1 MIGWYRL
8 GMVVDKALVVDNQP
22 NPNLGNNGG
31 NNQVEAG
38 DTKFHIVSMYPTR
51 ESFVTR
57 NSDDFKYMVNNKF
70 KTEEIAL

>member
-1 MIGWYRL
+1 
-8 GMVVDKALVVDNQP
+8 MVVDKALAIDNQP
-22 NPNLGNNGG
+22 NSNFGNNGEQ

-38 DTKFHIVSMYPTR
+38 DTEFHIVSMYPTR

-57 NSDDFKYMVNNKF
+57 TSDDFKYIVNNKF